1 MTLQVMTWYATA
13 PCWMPVFAF
22 SVVHTSYEVR
32 QWKKAQLVDKY
43 GDPVHPRL
51 AKKWK
56 GKGQPRHFFD
66 L

>member
-1 MTLQVMTWYATA
+1 
-13 PCWMPVFAF
+13 MPVFAF